1 MLERLWIFDT
11 VSLSNFLL
19 SESVFLLEKRYKK
32 QIIITSQVYDE
43 ILAGISKYQQ
53 LKQIDGLIEKK
64 IFSLHTLTLKE
75 RNIYVKLI
83 AHLGK
88 GEASCIA
95 AAKEQY
101 HAIVV
106 TDDRTARR
114 QCSQMDIL
122 FTGTIGIL
130 KASLRE
136 GDITSEQ
143 VDKILQKMIKSGLYS
158 PVQSIDGIP
167 H

>member
-1 MLERLWIFDT
+1 MLEKIWVFDT

-19 SESVFLLEKRYKK
+19 SDSVFLLEKRYKK
-32 QIIITSQVYDE
+32 RGVITSQVYDE
-43 ILAGISKYQQ
+43 ISAGISDYPL
-53 LKQIDGLIEKK
+53 LKQIDELIDRE
-64 IFSLHTLTLKE
+64 IFSLHALSSKQ
-75 RNIYVKLI
+75 RNIYVRLI
-83 AHLGK
+83 THLGK

-95 AAKEQY
+95 TAKEQL

-130 KASLRE
+130 KASFRE
-136 GDITSEQ
+136 GDITIGQ
-143 VDKILQKMIKSGLYS
+143 TDKILQKMIKNGFYS
-158 PVQSIDGIP
+158 PVHSIVDP
-167 H
+167 SH